1 MIKLRP
7 LEKVYCAST
16 FIINPKNQKILLMY
30 HKKFQNWIQPGG
42 HLLEGE
48 SPEKGAIREA
58 YEETGVKVRLVEE
71 KPFIIEEYHNFMG
84 DIIDYQYL
92 AVPISDHQELVNSE
106 ESFAVDWFSLKE
118 LETIPVFPDVKT
130 KARMFLTPGHYFD
143 EGTVVRDDEEII

>member
-1 MIKLRP
+1 MKP
-7 LEKVYCAST
+7 LEKVYCASA
-16 FIINPKNQKILLMY
+16 FIIDAERQKILLMY

-48 SPEKGAIREA
+48 SPEEGAVREA
-58 YEETGVKVRLVEE
+58 YEETGIKVKLVEK
-71 KPFIIEEYHNFMG
+71 KPFVIEEYHNFIG

-92 AVPISDHQELVNSE
+92 AVPLDTNQELVNSE

-130 KARMFLTPGHYFD
+130 KARMFLTPGPYF
-143 EGTVVRDDEEII
+143 EKRKEKIEEEEII